1 MEKKPFKPEDYEI
14 ADSDLFS
21 EEEIIKFLE
30 MLATEKESILSKTKK
45 TIDSGTIALDTN
57 EMADEVDLASA
68 AIEQSL
74 TLKLLDRD
82 RHQLNEIERAIDKI
96 AVGDFGYCEG
106 TGDPI
111 PKRRLELSPWTRYS
125 VKFQEQL
132 EKTRKSGRGAT
143 DEQ

>member
-1 MEKKPFKPEDYEI
+1 MEKKEFSPDDYEI

-21 EEEIIKFLE
+21 NEEINTFLG
-30 MLATEKESILSKTKK
+30 MLHDAKEDILIKTKSK
-45 TIDSGTIALDTN
+45 IASGDIKLDTN
-57 EMADEVDLASA
+57 EMADEVDQATA

-82 RHQLNEIERAIDKI
+82 RHQLNEIERAIDKV

-125 VKFQEQL
+125 VKYQEQL
-132 EKTRKSGRGAT
+132 EKAKKSGRGAT
-143 DEQ
+143 DE

>member
-1 MEKKPFKPEDYEI
+1 MEKKPFSPEDYEI

-21 EEEIIKFLE
+21 EDEVVTFLK
-30 MLATEKESILSKTKK
+30 MLVSEKETVLDKTKS
-45 TIDSGTIALDTN
+45 TINSGNIALDTN

-68 AIEQSL
+68 TIEQSL

-82 RHQLNEIERAIDKI
+82 RHLLNEIDRAIDKI

-132 EKTRKSGRGAT
+132 EKSKKSGRGAT
-143 DEQ
+143 DE

>member
-1 MEKKPFKPEDYEI
+1 MEIKPFSVDDYEI
-14 ADSDLFS
+14 TESDLFAQD
-21 EEEIIKFLE
+21 EIIVFLE
-30 MLATEKESILSKTKK
+30 MLHRAKEELLLKTKSK
-45 TIDSGTIALDTN
+45 ISSGEIVLDTN
-57 EMADEVDLASA
+57 EMADEVDLATA

-106 TGDPI
+106 TGDAI

-125 VKFQEQL
+125 VKYQEQL
-132 EKTRKSGRGAT
+132 EKTKKSGRGAT
-143 DEQ
+143 DE

>member
-1 MEKKPFKPEDYEI
+1 MEKKPFSPEDYEI

-21 EEEIIKFLE
+21 SDEIIEFLKVLVENKEEILD
-30 MLATEKESILSKTKK
+30 KTKS
-45 TIDSGTIALDTN
+45 TIDSGTIQLDTN

-68 AIEQSL
+68 SIEQSL

-96 AVGDFGYCEG
+96 AVGDYGYCEG
-106 TGDPI
+106 TGEAI

-125 VKFQEQL
+125 VKHQERL
-132 EKTRKSGRGAT
+132 EKTKKAGRGAT
-143 DEQ
+143 DE